1 MGASRGTYALT
12 YSPDTS
18 EDEQPNFSSSM
29 RSSMRSSIG
38 PSSRGKGKMPRV
50 SEEAVQAYAAKQ
62 QRKKMVMQLLKE
74 KVTAK

>member
-1 MGASRGTYALT
+1 
-12 YSPDTS
+12 
-18 EDEQPNFSSSM
+18 
-29 RSSMRSSIG
+29 
-38 PSSRGKGKMPRV
+38 MPRV